1 MYDYFYGPQA
11 DQFNFIRIPAVLFSK
26 EEFRM
31 LSAEAKVLYG
41 ILLKRMDLSAKNG
54 WFDDQGRVYIIC
66 TLEEIMETMN
76 CADNKATKL
85 MNELEEKCGLIER
98 KRQGQGKPNLIY
110 VKNFI
115 SAVDNPGGQPP
126 GSRFKTRENHDSGV
140 VKTTSQESSKSR
152 ASNKDNNDTDMSHTE
167 NPFYPGREPD
177 GMSEHRTYE
186 DYFRRAL
193 EYDILLQDYPYER
206 ETLEGLLDLLV
217 DTCCSKREY
226 IRIAS
231 DDKPREVVKGR
242 LMKLTSSHIQ
252 YVLGCLKEN
261 TTDVRNMKQYL
272 LAALYNAPMTIDS
285 YYRAKVN
292 HDFYG
297 TD

>member
-1 MYDYFYGPQA
+1 
-11 DQFNFIRIPAVLFSK
+11 
-26 EEFRM
+26 
-31 LSAEAKVLYG
+31 
-41 ILLKRMDLSAKNG
+41 
-54 WFDDQGRVYIIC
+54 
-66 TLEEIMETMN
+66 
-76 CADNKATKL
+76 
-85 MNELEEKCGLIER
+85 
-98 KRQGQGKPNLIY
+98 
-110 VKNFI
+110 
-115 SAVDNPGGQPP
+115 
-126 GSRFKTRENHDSGV
+126 
-140 VKTTSQESSKSR
+140 
-152 ASNKDNNDTDMSHTE
+152 
-167 NPFYPGREPD
+167 
-177 GMSEHRTYE
+177 MSEHRTYE